1 MKRWLIIIVCIGALS
16 ALVIANVKNDNP
28 PLAGN
33 FYLDSDPDSD
43 IDPGAE
49 NWTNGY
55 FESATVDK
63 LPVYHNFHEWLK
75 QMTRLYKWRLLKAE
89 ERNDYY
95 FALFAI
101 GMNSSELAFCF
112 HHISGENR
120 RMEIEVQ
127 DVFGKNIRLNQWG
140 PNSSLVQEYWVVNPK
155 TGEVLKRRE
164 LNGYVI
170 RMHRFPRHLRVI
182 CREVNGKKKVIFNE
196 MVENIVDS
204 VRGIQEIRTRK
215 LPNTGTI
222 EKWSKAVALPSW
234 KLLKR
239 VANENGFF
247 AVYKVNDKTFAFCRQ
262 FKVKTGM
269 YERESTLKLT
279 DLNGKPLP
287 LVFTAVTT
295 LNRRYRL
302 VKEVDHSVQVVKYS
316 IIDGA
321 EFRAR
326 EKLPPVFR
334 LQYILQTDNGKANVC
349 FNEIISFAAPVAN

>member
-1 MKRWLIIIVCIGALS
+1 MKRWLVFVVCVGTLS
-16 ALVIANVKNDNP
+16 ALVIANVKKDNP

-55 FESATVDK
+55 FGSSTVDK
-63 LPVYHNFHEWLK
+63 LPVYNNFHDWLK

-89 ERNDYY
+89 EKNGYY

-112 HHISGENR
+112 HHVFGENR
-120 RMEIEVQ
+120 QMQLEVQ
-127 DVFGKNIRLNQWG
+127 DVSGKNIRLKQWG
-140 PNSSLVQEYWVVNPK
+140 PNSSLVQEYRVVNPK
-155 TGEVLKRRE
+155 TGEVIKRRE
-164 LNGYVI
+164 LNGYII

-182 CREVNGKKKVIFNE
+182 CREINDSRKIVFNE

-204 VRGIQEIRTRK
+204 VRGIQEIKTQS
-215 LPNTGTI
+215 LPDTATL
-222 EKWSKAVALPSW
+222 ETWSKEVALPSW
-234 KLLKR
+234 KLLKKT
-239 VANENGFF
+239 ANKSGFF
-247 AVYKVNDKTFAFCRQ
+247 AVYKVNAKTFAFCRQ

-279 DLNGKPLP
+279 DLQGKPLP

-321 EFRAR
+321 EFRAQQD
-326 EKLPPVFR
+326 LPPVFR
-334 LQYILQTDNGKANVC
+334 LQYILQTDNDKPTIC
-349 FNEIISFAAPVAN
+349 FNEEINFYETN